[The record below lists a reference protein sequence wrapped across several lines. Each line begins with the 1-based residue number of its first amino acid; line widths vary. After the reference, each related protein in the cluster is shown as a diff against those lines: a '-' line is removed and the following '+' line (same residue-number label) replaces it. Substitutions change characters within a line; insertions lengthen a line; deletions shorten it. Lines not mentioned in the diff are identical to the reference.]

1 MQRAGGAFR
10 KENSFFI
17 VMAFLIYPMTLY
29 IFSRQSRKTGYG
41 SGKAIS
47 INQVELEKA
56 NWKEQILVDFLFN

>member
-1 MQRAGGAFR
+1 
-10 KENSFFI
+10 
-17 VMAFLIYPMTLY
+17 MAFLIYPMTLY

-56 NWKEQILVDFLFN
+56 NWKEQILVDFLFNWSIQHHIYKASWRPVPV

>member
-1 MQRAGGAFR
+1 
-10 KENSFFI
+10 
-17 VMAFLIYPMTLY
+17 MAFLIYPMTLY